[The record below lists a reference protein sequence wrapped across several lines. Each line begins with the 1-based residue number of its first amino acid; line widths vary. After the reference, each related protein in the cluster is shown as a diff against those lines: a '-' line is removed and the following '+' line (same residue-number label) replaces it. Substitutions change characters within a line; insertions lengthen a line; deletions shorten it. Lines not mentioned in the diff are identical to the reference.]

1 MKDDNGNTTM
11 FATVEDLIDD
21 LDGSYICLNKAFDD
35 VVDFNAKAGNSLDN
49 VTYDDLFN
57 QTKIT
62 LEECNELMVAAGT
75 FTALRDGKITL
86 EQVYEV
92 TGKQSYDAELE
103 ILDGLCDVLVT
114 ALQAVAQLEA
124 LGFNVAD
131 AFDRVMTNNNT
142 KIFDDHQEATQ
153 AAIKLQEQLGEPIS
167 LQEETY
173 EGVKYWT
180 MRDVNNKIRKPVD
193 FVGVD
198 LQEYLPSYIKEI
210 SKTIH

>member
-1 MKDDNGNTTM
+1 MKDDNGNIAM
-11 FATVEDLIDD
+11 FATVEDLYDV
-21 LDGSYICLNKAFDD
+21 DGSYICLNKAFDD
-35 VVDFNAKAGNSLDN
+35 VVDFNAKAGNNLDN

-153 AAIKLQEQLGEPIS
+153 AAIKLQEHLKEPIS

>member
-1 MKDDNGNTTM
+1 M
-11 FATVEDLIDD
+11 
-21 LDGSYICLNKAFDD
+21 
-35 VVDFNAKAGNSLDN
+35 
-49 VTYDDLFN
+49 
-57 QTKIT
+57 
-62 LEECNELMVAAGT
+62 
-75 FTALRDGKITL
+75 
-86 EQVYEV
+86 
-92 TGKQSYDAELE
+92 
-103 ILDGLCDVLVT
+103 VT

-142 KIFDDHQEATQ
+142 KIFDDHQ
-153 AAIKLQEQLGEPIS
+153 KPHKRLLSYKSNLKEPIS

-198 LQEYLPSYIKEI
+198 LQEYLPSYIKEVTRQSI
-210 SKTIH
+210 KNSVIHVCSPYCYSFTGVVIWVFLV

>member
-1 MKDDNGNTTM
+1 MKDDNGNIAM
-11 FATVEDLIDD
+11 FATVEDLYDS

-35 VVDFNAKAGNSLDN
+35 VVDFNAKAGNNLDN

-193 FVGVD
+193 FVGVN
-198 LQEYLPSYIKEI
+198 LQEYLPSYIKE
-210 SKTIH
+210 SNKTIH

>member
-1 MKDDNGNTTM
+1 MNNN
-11 FATVEDLIDD
+11 E

-153 AAIKLQEQLGEPIS
+153 AAIKLQEHLKEPIS

>member
-1 MKDDNGNTTM
+1 MKDDNGDVIAM
-11 FATVEDLIDD
+11 FATVEDLYDV
-21 LDGSYICLNKAFDD
+21 DGTYICLNKAFDD
-35 VVDFNAKAGNSLDN
+35 VVDFNAKAGNNLDN

-103 ILDGLCDVLVT
+103 ILDGGCDLLVT

-153 AAIKLQEQLGEPIS
+153 AAIKLQEHLKEPIS

>member
-1 MKDDNGNTTM
+1 MNNK
-11 FATVEDLIDD
+11 ELKRC
-21 LDGSYICLNKAFDD
+21 ICLNKAIDD
-35 VVDFNAKAGNSLDN
+35 VVDFNAKAGNNLDD
-49 VTYDDLFN
+49 VMYDDLFN

-75 FTALRDGKITL
+75 YVSLRDGKITP

-92 TGKQSYDAELE
+92 TGDLNYDAELE
-103 ILDGLCDVLVT
+103 VLDGMCDVLVT

-131 AFDRVMTNNNT
+131 AFDRVMENNNT
-142 KIFDDHQEATQ
+142 KIFDDHVTATQ
-153 AAIKLQEQLGEPIS
+153 AAVKLQEKLGVVIS
-167 LQEETY
+167 LQEDEY

-198 LQEYLPSYIKEI
+198 ISEFLPSYLEQK
-210 SKTIH
+210 SKTTH